1 MTISSLSITSSGGV
15 GATTSVARPASTRA
29 AEACGSASDEDRSDV
44 SELGQLT
51 SQLEELSET
60 DPDEAKAVLATIADE
75 LTAAAEAAGDT
86 RMGELADKFR
96 SAAET
101 GDLSSLAPPERPTG
115 PPNGPPP
122 GPPPDGASST
132 DAANTKVAASYRAT
146 DADPMATITAILTKA
161 LAA

>member
-1 MTISSLSITSSGGV
+1 MTISSLSITSSGSV
-15 GATTSVARPASTRA
+15 GATTSVARTASTRA
-29 AEACGSASDEDRSDV
+29 TEACGSASGEDRSDV
-44 SELGQLT
+44 SELGQLM

-60 DPDEAKAVLATIADE
+60 DPDKAKAVLATIADE

-115 PPNGPPP
+115 PPP
-122 GPPPDGASST
+122 GPPPDGPSST
-132 DAANTKVAASYRAT
+132 NAASTKVAASYRAT